1 MNDSTVLYR
10 QICKAHIQNG
20 RITSLAFKPM
30 PKDNFLLSVYDGDKI
45 SAKDS
50 FDHFIKNFNGSSC
63 AVAGVTVADCMA
75 LTLPVRPDYE
85 THPFHALIDY
95 SGKGSSQCRRC
106 AEKLCAKAKRFY
118 EAK

>member
-50 FDHFIKNFNGSSC
+50 FDHFKKILM
-63 AVAGVTVADCMA
+63 V
-75 LTLPVRPDYE
+75 
-85 THPFHALIDY
+85 HPAQSLELLLLIVWH
-95 SGKGSSQCRRC
+95 
-106 AEKLCAKAKRFY
+106 
-118 EAK
+118 